1 MVAFVMS
8 LIVGL
13 VVTAVPFRIAMRRRP
28 VGQPITWGEAMVASV
43 WAFFMMFWWYG
54 VVPHQWLTLADN
66 ELNWRSDKI
75 WYGPGRI
82 IDKLPFTVSYVVLRD
97 IIVLVIYGGAL
108 AANVMLW
115 SMWQNRGKKKPSTD
129 VARSGYGRPLVKA

>member
-1 MVAFVMS
+1 MS

-13 VVTAVPFRIAMRRRP
+13 VLTAVPLRIAMRRRA
-28 VGQPITWGEAMVASV
+28 VGQPITWGEAMAASV

-97 IIVLVIYGGAL
+97 IIVLMIYGGAL
-108 AANVMLW
+108 TANVVLW